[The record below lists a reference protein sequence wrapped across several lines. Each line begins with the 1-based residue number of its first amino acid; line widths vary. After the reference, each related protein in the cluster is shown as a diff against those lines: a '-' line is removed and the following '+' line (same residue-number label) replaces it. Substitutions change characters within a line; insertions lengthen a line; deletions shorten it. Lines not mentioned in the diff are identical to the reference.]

1 MNQAFKEASKDEAL
15 KDEWNWYLSTART
28 NTSYFVSEMVFLH
41 AVMKAANVPTLE
53 EAQDKL
59 MQEVLKVHGL
69 LCDLF
74 DDIGNR
80 FMVQYFPTPL
90 NGFRVAA
97 ITDAPSLYEFALP
110 FYASVAEADGSK
122 TDGIDTAGK

>member
-1 MNQAFKEASKDEAL
+1 
-15 KDEWNWYLSTART
+15 
-28 NTSYFVSEMVFLH
+28 MVFLH
-41 AVMKAANVPTLE
+41 AVMKAANVSTLE
-53 EAQDKL
+53 EAQNKL

-80 FMVQYFPTPL
+80 FMARYFPTPL
-90 NGFRVAA
+90 DGFRVAP

-110 FYASVAEADGSK
+110 FYASVAEADGPK
-122 TDGIDTAGK
+122 KGGDATTAGK